1 MTHNCWLEERN
12 ACDRRSS
19 CTGIQAI
26 GGLQDRPDGHAQGGG
41 ASEHMVAV
49 GNSKVLGTTAHSAIS
64 QGFGPGFVPPVW
76 RVRDGWTNTYVLW
89 DNFYGDMLAVIGL
102 NRGSV
107 NDVPPERPIGSS
119 LSAGSYELWVDA
131 TNQFQTE
138 GTLLF
143 DIVFSS
149 IDLLGPHA
157 DQDLRRIQKWKH
169 DGVKDGRA
177 LVRWALS
184 FAWTDRPGKVR
195 WLS

>member
-1 MTHNCWLEERN
+1 MTPNCWLEERN
-12 ACDRRSS
+12 ALTAVLRAPAFRLSVAYKTAPMDTPKVAVPRN
-19 CTGIQAI
+19 
-26 GGLQDRPDGHAQGGG
+26 
-41 ASEHMVAV
+41 MVAA
-49 GNSKVLGTTAHSAIS
+49 GNSKVPGTTAHSAIS

-76 RVRDGWTNTYVLW
+76 RVRDGRTNTYVLW

-102 NRGSV
+102 HRGSV

-119 LSAGSYELWVDA
+119 LSAESYELWVGA

-157 DQDLRRIQKWKH
+157 DQDLRRIQEWKH

-184 FAWTDRPGKVR
+184 GVR
-195 WLS
+195 TPQKAP